1 MFLRRAVVLG
11 RGELGSAIAEAFAS
25 ERDLEVTAA
34 PDLDLA
40 NEGVTRR
47 RVAECGVVVSA
58 APRPL
63 AAQVLRAVIEAGRSI
78 ADAATPVA
86 EALPFHERAV
96 ARQVAVC
103 VGCDSAG
110 LARLLGRDGV
120 GAPAPDEQ
128 RLAALMAVS
137 LARRL
142 LTGDF
147 RGHWGVWTPARLADR
162 VGMAHG
168 IAQDLRERGIQV

>member
-1 MFLRRAVVLG
+1 MFLRRTVVLG
-11 RGELGSAIAEAFAS
+11 RGGLASAIAEALRG
-25 ERDLEVTAA
+25 ERDLHVATA
-34 PDLDLA
+34 PELDLTDA
-40 NEGVTRR
+40 RLTRE

-58 APRPL
+58 APRRL
-63 AAQVLRAVIEAGRSI
+63 GAAVLRTLIEARRMV
-78 ADAATPVA
+78 ADAVTPVA
-86 EALPFHERAV
+86 EALPLHERAV

-103 VGCDSAG
+103 LGCDGDG
-110 LARLLGRDGV
+110 LGRLLGR
-120 GAPAPDEQ
+120 PAAALGGHRLVAQ
-128 RLAALMAVS
+128 LAAA

-147 RGHWGVWTPARLADR
+147 RGHWGVWTPEQLAGR